1 MARVALI
8 DYGAGNLQSVANAL
22 AHLGIDFEVTADP
35 EVVAGAGKV
44 IFPGVGAAASCMAEL
59 EARGLVGPLRAA
71 RRPVLGICL
80 GMQVLTESSAEGGRR
95 VECLGVM
102 PGRAERFGEGVKVPQ
117 MGWNTVRVLRPD
129 PLFAEIPPDE
139 HFYFLHSY
147 RVQTAPEHVLAETEY
162 DGPYPSAVRREN
174 FWGVQFHP
182 EKSGP
187 HGLQVL
193 KNFAERC

>member
-1 MARVALI
+1 MALI

-22 AHLGIDFEVTADP
+22 TRLGIEYEVTADP
-35 EVVAGAGKV
+35 EVVRSAVKV
-44 IFPGVGAAASCMAEL
+44 VFPGVGAAASCMAEL
-59 EARGLVGPLRAA
+59 RERGLVSALHGAE
-71 RRPVLGICL
+71 RPVLGICL
-80 GMQVLTESSAEGGRR
+80 GMQVLTESSAEGGER
-95 VECLGVM
+95 VECLGVL

-117 MGWNTVRVLRPD
+117 MGWNTVRVVRDD

-147 RVQTAPEHVLAETEY
+147 RVRTEPAYVLAETEY
-162 DGPYPSAVRREN
+162 DGSYASAVRREN

-187 HGLQVL
+187 YGLRIL
-193 KNFAERC
+193 KNFVERC